1 MKTVPNL
8 IPMLLQM
15 IDVEEDETQLNTYRC
30 LGKLMNERDI
40 KTMASPNF
48 LQHDQVKVELIK
60 QNALPLLIRCII
72 ETEFD
77 SIRVKP
83 IVLEILLALSFNND
97 ASSALKQ
104 NINLMSKIRNLVDNT
119 NSDK

>member
-30 LGKLMNERDI
+30 LD
-40 KTMASPNF
+40 F